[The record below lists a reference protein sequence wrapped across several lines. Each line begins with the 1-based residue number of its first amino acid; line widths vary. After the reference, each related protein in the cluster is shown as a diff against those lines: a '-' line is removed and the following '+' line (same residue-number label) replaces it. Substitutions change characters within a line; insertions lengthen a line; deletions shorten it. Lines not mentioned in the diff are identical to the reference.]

1 MAVKAD
7 IQATRSDAAA
17 GASAVIAPQVR
28 LKGIIIASDGGGAGV
43 LELTT
48 TSNSGTTLFQA
59 DVPTGDVINFNF
71 PEDGILFPAGIFCKT
86 KTNIAAYTLLTDKY
100 NAPQLT
106 TSNPG

>member
-1 MAVKAD
+1 MSFKND

-17 GASAVIAPQVR
+17 GATAIVEPPVR
-28 LKGIIIASDGGGAGV
+28 LRGIIIASDGGGAGV

-48 TSNSGTTLFQA
+48 TSNSGATLFLA

-71 PEDGILFPAGIFCKT
+71 PEDGILFPKGIFCKT

-100 NAPQLT
+100 SGPNLT
-106 TSNPG
+106 AG

>member
-1 MAVKAD
+1 MAAKTD

-17 GASAVIAPQVR
+17 GATAIIANPIR
-28 LKGIIIASDGGGAGV
+28 LRGIIIASNGGGAGV

-71 PEDGILFPAGIFCKT
+71 PEDGILFPKGIFCKT
-86 KTNIAAYTLLTDKY
+86 KTNIAAYTLLTDKFSGP
-100 NAPQLT
+100 NLT
-106 TSNPG
+106 GSNG